1 MQGIAFFDL
10 EVVLQPKEKIG
21 SIGLYFNGK
30 SRQTLSVHDFEGYVT
45 GADCLC
51 GHNIFAHDLPYLE
64 KAGVSAAFL
73 RCPFID
79 TLYLSPLLFP
89 NKPYHRLVKDYQL
102 MSQYLN
108 NPVEDARLAKDL
120 LAECLEAFF
129 ALPAALQTIFCELLG
144 REIEFAAFI
153 RLLNQ
158 PAVLPSKLVHLQQ
171 EIRTFFR
178 GTLCENA
185 DLDYLIQHRSIQ
197 LAYALALVHA
207 PDGGSVIPPWL
218 LFRYPEVSW
227 VLGQIRAKNCGQ
239 LSCTYCTDKLS
250 PLAGLRRY
258 FGYEGFRKFSE
269 KENVPLQ
276 QEVVEAALREESLL
290 AIFPTG
296 GGKSLSFQLPALMK
310 GEANRGLTV
319 VISPLQALMK
329 DQVDVLRDRFE
340 VGSAVAINGLLSP
353 LERADALQKVREGGA
368 NLLYISPESLRSN
381 TIRKLLKGR
390 HIERFVIDEAHCF
403 SSWGQDFRVDYLYIA
418 RFLRELREEKQ
429 LKAPIP
435 VSCFTATAKPEVVQD
450 ILQYFREQAELDLKL
465 YQTSAERKNLHYHA
479 AKADG
484 QEVKLQHLNSLLQ
497 EVEEP
502 AIVYVSR
509 TKTAVQLAEKL
520 QRAGLKAAAYH
531 GRMAPEEKIR
541 SQNSFMNGDTMVIVA
556 TSAFGMGVDK
566 ENVKMVVHYDAPD
579 SLENYLQEAG
589 RAGRKADLQAHCH
602 LLFDENDL
610 NEHFALLNQTKLS
623 KKEVGQIWKAV
634 KDFKRS
640 KFTKSALEIAKQA
653 GWETDMRDL
662 ETQVK
667 AAVAALEDAG
677 YLKREQNS
685 PRIFAQSILVRN
697 VEEANGVIRANPQV
711 FPDEQEEQAI
721 RIFQYLMSRE
731 DTMVDYLADDLGIEK
746 ERVVRILLQLKELGL
761 LGDSRDLTAF
771 IRPGGRPGRG
781 EKSPERYLEN
791 MAGLEQALLDVLLPS
806 EVSPQTIRVY
816 LRDINEKLL
825 SSGCSGSSID
835 ALRNILQ
842 YWEHQHYIRKER
854 LDAQTYFY
862 RISFREERQSLYAH
876 IKSRTGLAAE
886 VVCWLSEQNTL
897 QLAKGQKREEGALSF
912 SMMEMKQELES
923 SHLFLARVPL
933 VEYEA
938 ALLYLHFIG
947 AIKLEGGL
955 FVLYNP
961 MTIVRLEKN
970 PLKQYTKEDY
980 AKLEKHY
987 AKKVEQIHIMG
998 EYARKQLRNHIE
1010 ALSFVNDYFS
1020 LPYEDF
1026 VNRHFRGQKGKLK
1039 RPITEKKF
1047 RDIFGSLSAEQMA
1060 VVKDK
1065 SENILVGAGP
1075 GSGKTRVLVHK
1086 VAALLLMEDIKPE
1099 QFLMLTFS
1107 RPAAMEFKERL
1118 YQLIGKSAYHID
1130 IFTYHGFAFQ
1140 LLGRVGDL
1148 RKFDNVIQHTT
1159 EALQKEE
1166 ISAER
1171 IKCKSVI
1178 VVDEYQDVNQQE
1190 YDFLQSISALADE
1203 VRMIVVGDDDQNV
1216 YEFRGSSVAYMRR
1229 FLEERQ
1235 AKKFLLSTNY
1245 RAYFNLVEFSN
1256 QFLNLFQSDRLKAHF
1271 PLRAYRQNNGTIQLR
1286 EYASSSNL
1294 VLPLVED
1301 ILSRE
1306 LTGTIALLTHTNEEA
1321 LLAQN
1326 LLRQKGVP
1334 ARLISFQEGFS
1345 LKQLLELKCFSLY
1358 IQEEVSNEFG
1368 FIPPASW
1375 ERCRLRMEQLFPESM
1390 DLPLA
1395 LEVIQAFEREKGER
1409 RFWSDWLAYLTE
1421 VRVEDFVFPEA
1432 QKLLVSTMHKAKGK
1446 EFDHVFLLLQNY
1458 PLLGEDRKRVVY
1470 VAMTRARQ
1478 SLFIHTDQRYFHG
1491 FSVPQMQITQ
1501 DGEVYPS
1508 PESLQLELGMQD
1520 VYLGF
1525 FRHQDTGRRVKKL
1538 VAGAVLGLP
1547 AGPVEGLLSEEGA
1560 YVLRF
1565 SQKFKDRLPRFF
1577 AQGYTFSHAEVNHL
1591 VVWYCEEDG
1600 KEYRVVLPRIFLRRM
1615 EENTPAA
1622 SALK

>member
-1 MQGIAFFDL
+1 MQGIAFFDI
-10 EVVLQPKEKIG
+10 EVVLQPKERIG
-21 SIGLYFNGK
+21 SIGLYLDGK
-30 SRQTLSVHDFEGYVT
+30 TRHTTSVHDFEQYAA

-64 KAGVSAAFL
+64 KAGISAGFL
-73 RCPFID
+73 RRPFID

-102 MSQYLN
+102 MSQHLN
-108 NPVEDARLAKDL
+108 NPVEDSKLTKDL

-129 ALPAALQTIFCELLG
+129 ALPAALQTIFCKLLG
-144 REIEFAAFI
+144 KEIEFAAFV
-153 RLLNQ
+153 RLLKST
-158 PAVLPSKLVHLQQ
+158 AVAPSEPDSLQQ
-171 EIRTFFR
+171 EIRAFFQDAI
-178 GTLCENA
+178 CENA
-185 DLDYLIQHRSIQ
+185 DLDYLIQYRAIQ
-197 LAYALALVHA
+197 LAYALALVQA
-207 PDGGSVIPPWL
+207 PDDGSVIPPWL

-227 VLGQIRAKNCGQ
+227 VLHQIRAKDCGQ
-239 LSCTYCTDKLS
+239 PSCSYCVDKLS

-258 FGYEGFRKFSE
+258 YGYEGFRKFSE
-269 KENVPLQ
+269 KETVPLQ

-290 AIFPTG
+290 AVFPTG

-310 GEANRGLTV
+310 GVANRGLTV

-329 DQVDVLRDRFE
+329 DQVDVLRNRFE

-353 LERADALQKVREGGA
+353 LERADALQKVREGGVS
-368 NLLYISPESLRSN
+368 LLYISPESLRSN

-403 SSWGQDFRVDYLYIA
+403 STWGQDFRVDYLYIA
-418 RFLRELREEKQ
+418 RFLRELGEEKL
-429 LKAPIP
+429 LKTPIP

-450 ILQYFREQAELDLKL
+450 ILQYFREQAKLGLKL
-465 YQTSAERKNLHYHA
+465 YQTSAERKNLQYYA
-479 AKADG
+479 AKAEG
-484 QEVKLQHLNSLLQ
+484 QEVKLQHLSGLLQ
-497 EVEEP
+497 EVSEP

-520 QRAGLKAAAYH
+520 QRSGIKASAYH
-531 GRMAPEEKIR
+531 GRMEPEEKIR
-541 SQNSFMNGDTMVIVA
+541 SQNSFMEGETNVIVA

-653 GWETDMRDL
+653 GWETDIRDL

-667 AAVAALEDAG
+667 AAVAALEDVG
-677 YLKREQNS
+677 YIKREQNS

-697 VEEANGVIRANPQV
+697 VEEANQVIRSNPQL
-711 FPDEQEEQAI
+711 FPGEQEEQAI
-721 RIFQYLMSRE
+721 RIFQYLISRE
-731 DTMVDYLADDLGIEK
+731 DTMVDYLADDLGIER
-746 ERVVRILLQLKELGL
+746 ERVVRLLLQLKDLGL

-771 IRPGGRPGRG
+771 IRPGRG
-781 EKSPERYLEN
+781 DKNSERYLEN
-791 MAGLEQALLDVLLPS
+791 YARLEQALLETLQPLEEAP
-806 EVSPQTIRVY
+806 PTLRVY

-825 SSGCSGSSID
+825 SSGCTGSSID
-835 ALRNILQ
+835 ALRSILQ

-862 RISFREERQSLYAH
+862 KIAFREERKALHAR
-876 IKSRTGLAAE
+876 IKSRTGLATE
-886 VVCWLSEQNTL
+886 VVRWLSKQNAL
-897 QLAKGQKREEGALSF
+897 QLANKQKREEGALSF
-912 SMMEMKQELES
+912 SMMEMKQQLGNN
-923 SHLFLARVPL
+923 HLFLAKTPL

-938 ALLYLHFIG
+938 SLLYLHFIG

-980 AKLEKHY
+980 AKLERHY
-987 AKKVEQIHIMG
+987 EKKVEQIHIMG
-998 EYARKQLRNHIE
+998 EYARKQLRSHLE
-1010 ALSFVNDYFS
+1010 AVSFVNDYFS
-1020 LPYEDF
+1020 LSYEDF
-1026 VNRHFRGQKGKLK
+1026 VNRHFKGQKGKLK
-1039 RPITEKKF
+1039 QPITDKKF
-1047 RDIFGSLSAEQMA
+1047 RDIFGSLSIEQMA

-1086 VAALLLMEDIKPE
+1086 VAALLMMEDIKPE

-1107 RPAAMEFKERL
+1107 RPAAQEFKERL
-1118 YQLIGKSAYHID
+1118 FQLIGKSAYHID

-1148 RKFDNVIQHTT
+1148 KKSDNVIQQTT
-1159 EALQKEE
+1159 EALRQED
-1166 ISAER
+1166 ISTER

-1190 YDFLQSISALADE
+1190 YDFLQVITALADE

-1229 FLEERQ
+1229 FLKERQ

-1245 RAYFNLVEFSN
+1245 RACFNLVEFSN
-1256 QFLNLFQSDRLKAHF
+1256 QFLSLFQSDRLKADF
-1271 PLRAYRQNNGTIQLR
+1271 PLRAYKQKNGVIQLR
-1286 EYASSSNL
+1286 EYSSSSNL
-1294 VLPLVED
+1294 VTPLVQD
-1301 ILSRE
+1301 ILSRK
-1306 LTGTIALLTHTNEEA
+1306 LSGTIAVLTHTNEEA

-1326 LLRQKGVP
+1326 LLRQNGVP
-1334 ARLISFQEGFS
+1334 ARLISSQEGFS

-1358 IQEEVSNEFG
+1358 IHEEVSNEFG

-1375 ERCRLRMEQLFPESM
+1375 ENCLLRMEQLFSASV

-1395 LEVIQAFEREKGER
+1395 LEVIKAFEREKGER
-1409 RFWSDWLAYLTE
+1409 RFWSDWLAFLSE
-1421 VRVEDFVFPEA
+1421 VRVEDFVYPEA
-1432 QKLLVSTMHKAKGK
+1432 KKVLISTMHKAKGK

-1478 SLFIHTDQRYFHG
+1478 SLFIHTDQKYFHG

-1525 FRHQDTGRRVKKL
+1525 FRQPDSGRRVKKL
-1538 VAGAVLGLP
+1538 VAGSLLRLA
-1547 AGPVEGLLSEEGA
+1547 AGPVEGLLSEEGF
-1560 YVLRF
+1560 YVLKF
-1565 SQKFKDRLPRFF
+1565 SHKFKEKLPRLFS
-1577 AQGYTFSHAEVNHL
+1577 QGYTLSHAEVNHL
-1591 VVWYCEEDG
+1591 VVWYCEDDG
-1600 KEYRVVLPRIFLRRM
+1600 KEYRVVLPRIFLKRINQNKQATM
-1615 EENTPAA
+1615 IM
-1622 SALK
+1622 K